1 MKYMLLVYSP
11 ESSWKPDEW
20 KKCVETSMGIC
31 QELAQKGQLIAA
43 SPLHPVATAKT
54 VRVREAKAI
63 VTTGPFAETAEQL
76 GGFYILEVPNL
87 DVAIQIA
94 TRLPAVEKGTV
105 EIRPVF
111 KLDGLPIEKF
121 NSADSA
127 STAIQSKQNRKQFMF
142 LCYDDEAAW
151 QQAGADALQAAM
163 EEAVELTRKLDSEGM
178 YISAAPLHPS
188 ITATS
193 VRIRNGHRTI
203 TDGPF
208 AETREVLGGY
218 YVIQADSTEQALQFA
233 QQHSGA
239 RFGAVEVR
247 QVFDVS
253 SL

>member
-20 KKCVETSMGIC
+20 KNCVETSMGIC

-54 VRVREAKAI
+54 VRVREGKAI

-94 TRLPAVEKGTV
+94 ARLPAVEKGTV

-111 KLDGLPIEKF
+111 KLDGLPNEKF
-121 NSADSA
+121 NSADSPIN
-127 STAIQSKQNRKQFMF
+127 TQSQQNRKQFMF
-142 LCYDDEAAW
+142 LCYDDELAW
-151 QQAGADALQAAM
+151 QQSGADALRAAM
-163 EEAVELTRKLDSEGM
+163 EEAVVLTHKLDSNGM
-178 YISAAPLHPS
+178 YISAAPLHPPT
-188 ITATS
+188 TATS

-218 YVIQADSTEQALQFA
+218 YVIQADSAEQALQFA

-239 RFGAVEVR
+239 RVGAVEVR
-247 QVFDVS
+247 QVFDVR